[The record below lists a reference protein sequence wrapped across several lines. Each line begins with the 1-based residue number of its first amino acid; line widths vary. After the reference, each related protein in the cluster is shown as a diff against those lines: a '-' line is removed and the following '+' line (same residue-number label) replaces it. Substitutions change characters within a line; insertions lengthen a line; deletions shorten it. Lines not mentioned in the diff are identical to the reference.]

1 MKITTGTSVGFFF
14 VLGLVVLLLIMEM
27 LSGGAGFTRG
37 YVLRTYFQ
45 NAREIKVGS
54 PIKMGGVQIGKVSDI
69 ILAGPGERGQVQ
81 INLKIRPDVKVRTD
95 AEASIMLSSL
105 FGENFVDISF
115 GKPDSPT
122 LNPNSVINSRERT
135 DMNAMIDKMEEVAN
149 DVRSLTKQ
157 LNESSPLGPLTD
169 FFKENQPK
177 FTNLL
182 SNAEKISQKV
192 AAGEGTVGKLISD
205 PSLFDEAKKMLT
217 EFQKTNT
224 DLQELG
230 SNLKGITGDL
240 RQGKGTIGKFLHEE
254 EFYNQANH
262 AVQNLNEILRKINEG
277 KGSIGEL
284 VNDPALMRNAKVSL
298 QKLDKASDSIEDQGP
313 LSIISILVGQLF

>member
-1 MKITTGTSVGFFF
+1 
-14 VLGLVVLLLIMEM
+14 
-27 LSGGAGFTRG
+27 
-37 YVLRTYFQ
+37 
-45 NAREIKVGS
+45 
-54 PIKMGGVQIGKVSDI
+54 
-69 ILAGPGERGQVQ
+69 
-81 INLKIRPDVKVRTD
+81 
-95 AEASIMLSSL
+95 
-105 FGENFVDISF
+105 
-115 GKPDSPT
+115 
-122 LNPNSVINSRERT
+122 
-135 DMNAMIDKMEEVAN
+135 
-149 DVRSLTKQ
+149 
-157 LNESSPLGPLTD
+157 
-169 FFKENQPK
+169 
-177 FTNLL
+177 
-182 SNAEKISQKV
+182 
-192 AAGEGTVGKLISD
+192 
-205 PSLFDEAKKMLT
+205 MLT
-217 EFQKTNT
+217 EFQKTST